1 MRKRKAKP
9 LVRQRKLFCELS
21 PLAYQLS
28 TLRCRVVR
36 SLQNVCSKG
45 ALAQTRQTV
54 PLPYLIYQH
63 NSLIRRKLGQV
74 DPVLQE
80 NKAVNL
86 RLAAPKVSGVLIRPG
101 ETFSFWTLVGPCTK
115 KKGYRPGLTISN
127 GHTSSG
133 IGGGMCQFTNLIH
146 WLVLHSPLTVTE
158 HHHHDGVDLFPDYGR
173 VVPFGTGTSILYN
186 YLDYRFVNNTLN
198 TYQLVVYNTEEY
210 LHGELRSDS
219 PLPVKYH
226 IHAEGEF
233 FSREPDGVY
242 RNGKVIRRC
251 VDKQTGRLLSQ
262 EVIKENHAKVMYD
275 TSHLT
280 VTDLPEG
287 SPAVRGKRRE
297 KRSAGQGVL

>member
-115 KKGYRPGLTISN
+115 KKRLSPGADHLQRT
-127 GHTSSG
+127 HL
-133 IGGGMCQFTNLIH
+133 QRH
-146 WLVLHSPLTVTE
+146 WRRHVPVHQ
-158 HHHHDGVDLFPDYGR
+158 PDSLAGA
-173 VVPFGTGTSILYN
+173 
-186 YLDYRFVNNTLN
+186 
-198 TYQLVVYNTEEY
+198 
-210 LHGELRSDS
+210 
-219 PLPVKYH
+219 PLP
-226 IHAEGEF
+226 
-233 FSREPDGVY
+233 
-242 RNGKVIRRC
+242 
-251 VDKQTGRLLSQ
+251 
-262 EVIKENHAKVMYD
+262 
-275 TSHLT
+275 SH
-280 VTDLPEG
+280 
-287 SPAVRGKRRE
+287 RH
-297 KRSAGQGVL
+297 